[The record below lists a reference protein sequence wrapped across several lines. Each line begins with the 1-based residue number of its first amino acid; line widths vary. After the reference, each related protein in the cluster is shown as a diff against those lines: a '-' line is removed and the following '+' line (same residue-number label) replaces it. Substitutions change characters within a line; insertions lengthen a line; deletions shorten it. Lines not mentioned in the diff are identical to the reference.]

1 MSTAARPLSIAD
13 RSSRVRL
20 GCKGPGAEAWLA
32 SVGLAPAAGA
42 NRWQS
47 VAGVHVLRLGLGEF
61 LLTDGDDSAVAVIE
75 RLAGQISA
83 QRPEGLYLVAREDVV
98 LTLSGPALPALLRQ
112 VCNVDFSSL
121 WRESTPTRGPVILT
135 SMAGVA
141 VTAFAE
147 PTRGS
152 AAPHDGVDPPALTL
166 WVDPS
171 FAQYFRHTLDEVAA
185 GDFA

>member
-1 MSTAARPLSIAD
+1 MSTAARPLTIAD
-13 RSSRVRL
+13 RPTRARL

-42 NRWQS
+42 NRWHT

-61 LLTDGDDSAVAVIE
+61 LLTDADDSAVAVIE

-83 QRPEGLYLVAREDVV
+83 QRPEGLYPVAREDVV

-112 VCNVDFSSL
+112 VCNVDFSQV
-121 WRESTPTRGPVILT
+121 WRESTPTDGPVILT

-141 VTAFAE
+141 VTALVE
-147 PTRGS
+147 PPRSG
-152 AAPHDGVDPPALTL
+152 AGPHDGADAPTLTL

-171 FAQYFRHTLDEVAA
+171 FSDYFRHTLDEVAA
-185 GDFA
+185 GDLT